1 MIKVGIT
8 GGIGTGK
15 STVAKAFSVLGIP
28 VFNADDAAREIM
40 NHNEELRKKIIA
52 LFGEQAYT
60 RDGLNRKF
68 IADIVFNDA
77 YKLEQLNSIVHP
89 VTIAAAEQWMQQQTT
104 AYALKEAA
112 LMFESGAAGH
122 LDYVIGVYAP
132 IHLRIQR
139 IMQRDN
145 TSRDEVMAR
154 INRQMDEDIKMKL
167 CDFVIINDEQQAVIP
182 QVLAVNDMLIKM
194 AT

>member
-60 RDGLNRKF
+60 GDGLNRKF
-68 IADIVFNDA
+68 IAGIVFNDA

-132 IHLRIQR
+132 IHLRMQR

-145 TSRDEVMAR
+145 TSREEVLAR